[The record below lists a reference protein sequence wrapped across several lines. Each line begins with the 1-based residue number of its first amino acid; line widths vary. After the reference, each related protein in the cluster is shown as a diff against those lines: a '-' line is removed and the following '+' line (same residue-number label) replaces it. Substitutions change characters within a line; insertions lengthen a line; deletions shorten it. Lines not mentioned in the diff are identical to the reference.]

1 MHASVALFFIRKLE
15 QESFTAQQEAR
26 HNAAKSRA
34 ATTSLR
40 SVIFLKQQYV
50 TLIQQLCL
58 LCTAKYSS
66 IGWHYCK

>member
-34 ATTSLR
+34 ATMSLR
-40 SVIFLKQQYV
+40 SVIFLKQEYV
-50 TLIQQLCL
+50 TLIQQLCFTL
-58 LCTAKYSS
+58 YS
-66 IGWHYCK
+66 KV